1 MSEYEDLV
9 SRILEQKPDLT
20 RESLND
26 MIKQKKDTIGKGYL
40 QDKGALY
47 LLAADFKISMGESAN
62 KDMNIKDIFSGATNV
77 SLETR
82 VLNVA
87 KPRQF
92 SRKDG
97 SEFLLR
103 TMTVYDNGGTASVK
117 LWDEKANLPGIET
130 LKPGDLV
137 RIIKAHVK
145 SDQSGAP
152 TINISSGSSIE
163 PSDSQSDI
171 RGIDSMIIN
180 VGMIKEHEKKD
191 LVVTGT
197 VDGLISTIN
206 FTNSRGQP
214 GKGLKMRLKGN
225 DESIMRIVVWGQDE
239 KNLPPV
245 IAQGSVA
252 KLIGVRTKESNQG
265 GLELHG
271 NEGTSIEIEGSH
283 DIQPI
288 TARIISISKTDAG
301 KRMVLCVDEKKS
313 MIKLSD
319 TSALTDQFLPGDV
332 IECMP
337 SRIYGNS
344 IMLDSSS
351 FVRKVDDTSTMPKNE
366 DLRTLISDIKLGDDS
381 CCIEAIILRIPD
393 IRSVQTKNGDSIE
406 LAEMLVEDESGEI
419 WVKGWRNQ
427 ARIIGSSTQGEIV
440 FISDVGA
447 RAGLEDKIELSLSPF
462 STITRKT

>member
-9 SRILEQKPDLT
+9 AKILEQKSDLN
-20 RESLND
+20 RESLNELV
-26 MIKQKKDTIGKGYL
+26 KEKKATVGKGYL

-47 LLAADFKISMGESAN
+47 LIATDLGISLGEPSN
-62 KDMNIKDIFSGATNV
+62 DGISIKDIFSGAKDV

-103 TMTVYDNGGTASVK
+103 TMTVYDNGGTVSVK
-117 LWDEKANLPGIET
+117 LWDEKANLPGIEN

-137 RIIKAHVK
+137 RIVKAYVK
-145 SDQSGAP
+145 SDLSGAP
-152 TINISSGSSIE
+152 TINIGSGSSIE

-171 RGIDSMIIN
+171 RGIDSMSVD
-180 VGMIKEHEKKD
+180 VGTIKQHEDKD
-191 LVVTGT
+191 LVVTGA
-197 VDGLISTIN
+197 VDGPIGTIN
-206 FTNSRGQP
+206 FTNSKGQP

-225 DESIMRIVVWGQDE
+225 DESFMRVVVWGQDE
-239 KNLPPV
+239 TNLPPV
-245 IAQGSVA
+245 ISHGSVA

-271 NEGTSIEIEGSH
+271 NEGTAIHVDGSH
-283 DIQPI
+283 DVQPI
-288 TARIISISKTDAG
+288 TARIISVSKTNAG
-301 KRMVLCVDEKKS
+301 KRMILCADAKKS
-313 MIKLSD
+313 MIKIGD
-319 TSALTDQFLPGDV
+319 DANITEQFAIGDV

-337 SRIYGNS
+337 SRVYGNS
-344 IMLDSSS
+344 ITLDSNS
-351 FVRKVDDTSTMPKNE
+351 FARKVDDSSLPNNA
-366 DLRTLISDIKLGDDS
+366 DLRTMISEINISHES
-381 CCIEAIILRIPD
+381 CCIEAIILRVPD
-393 IRSVQTKNGDSIE
+393 IRPIQTKSGESID

-427 ARIIGSSTQGEIV
+427 AQMIGSCSQGEVV
-440 FISDVGA
+440 FITDVGA
-447 RAGLEDKIELSLSPF
+447 RAGLEGRIELSLGPF
-462 STITRKT
+462 AAITKKA